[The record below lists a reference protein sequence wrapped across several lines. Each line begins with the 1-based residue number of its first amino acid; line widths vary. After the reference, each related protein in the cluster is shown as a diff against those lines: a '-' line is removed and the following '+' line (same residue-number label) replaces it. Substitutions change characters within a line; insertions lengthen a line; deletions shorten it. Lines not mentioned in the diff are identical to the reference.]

1 MYLNASTDKLDIV
14 LGGTVTA
21 NQLQWNVSFQDITSA
36 GMTLPQS
43 GGAGNTNNTTAVDI
57 VAAPAASTTRQVIHI
72 NVYNADTSAQTV
84 IIRKDVSAT
93 KYILMRYSVP
103 SLDTLMWSR
112 ENGWRLMSQVG
123 GGGGIS
129 SLNTLTAS
137 TQTFATGTTGT
148 DFAISSSVSTHTF
161 NLPVASATNT
171 GKLSST
177 DWSTFNSK
185 GNGTVT
191 SVAALTLGTTG
202 TDLSS
207 SVANGTTTPV
217 ITLNVPT
224 ASATNRGALS
234 AADWTTF
241 NSKQGALT
249 LTTTGTSG
257 AATLVGT
264 TLNIPQYSGT
274 SYTFSTGLTN
284 TAGTITANLS
294 TGVSGGQS
302 VIGGTAASNNLT
314 LSSTSNATKGKL
326 LFGTSAYDE
335 VNNRLGI
342 GTASP
347 TYALDVNNEFI
358 RVGTRFGVNT
368 GTLNVNQIR
377 CIGLGVS
384 TNASYTVFRTNSGAS
399 NDIPRVLAGGSE
411 GTSSGTAYYILHQ
424 TYGFGAVVYNTSQ
437 VPILRAYIGATNFTN
452 TAGSEAGDLAFYTQS
467 GGTDATERMRIFGGG
482 NVAIGTTTDGGFKL
496 DVNGTFRTQDNF
508 TISDAK
514 NIILATTTGTKIGT
528 ATSQKLSFWN
538 ATPIV
543 QPTTAVAAATLVGGG
558 GTTITATDTFDGYT
572 LQQVVKAL
580 RNTGI
585 LA

>member
-112 ENGWRLMSQVG
+112 EDGWRLMSQVG

-177 DWSTFNSK
+177 DWSTFNNKQS
-185 GNGTVT
+185 
-191 SVAALTLGTTG
+191 AL
-202 TDLSS
+202 
-207 SVANGTTTPV
+207 
-217 ITLNVPT
+217 
-224 ASATNRGALS
+224 
-234 AADWTTF
+234 
-241 NSKQGALT
+241 
-249 LTTTGTSG
+249 
-257 AATLVGT
+257 
-264 TLNIPQYSGT
+264 
-274 SYTFSTGLTN
+274 TFSTGLTN
-284 TAGTITANLS
+284 TAGTVTANLS
-294 TGVSGGQS
+294 VGVSGGQS

-326 LFGTSAYDE
+326 LFGNSAYDE
-335 VNNRLGI
+335 ANNRLG
-342 GTASP
+342 
-347 TYALDVNNEFI
+347 L
-358 RVGTRFGVNT
+358 
-368 GTLNVNQIR
+368 
-377 CIGLGVS
+377 
-384 TNASYTVFRTNSGAS
+384 
-399 NDIPRVLAGGSE
+399 
-411 GTSSGTAYYILHQ
+411 GTSSPAVLLDLSRTDSTLNPTVHMINTSTTGTNEIRCGQDTTNNNL
-424 TYGFGAVVYNTSQ
+424 GFGWYGSGNATFNNLEPKTAFMFCRSGAYGLGLNTTTSTQ
-437 VPILRAYIGATNFTN
+437 PIFFCTNN
-452 TAGSEAGDLAFYTQS
+452 WI
-467 GGTDATERMRIFGGG
+467 ERMRIFGGG

-528 ATSQKLSFWN
+528 ATTQKLSFWN